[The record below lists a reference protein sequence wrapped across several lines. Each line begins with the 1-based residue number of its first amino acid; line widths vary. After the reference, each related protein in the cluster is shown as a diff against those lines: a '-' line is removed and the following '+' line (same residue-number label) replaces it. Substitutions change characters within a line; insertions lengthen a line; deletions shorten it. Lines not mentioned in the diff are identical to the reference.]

1 MKKIWNCILS
11 KKRINLYENISFFL
25 LNPVLHIYYQKILI
39 FNILVH
45 YFAFSGAPYFAA
57 ESVLRIGEETFL
69 IYYADRN

>member
-1 MKKIWNCILS
+1 MK
-11 KKRINLYENISFFL
+11 LYDIRVK
-25 LNPVLHIYYQKILI
+25 LNPVLHIYYYQKKLI

-69 IYYADRN
+69 IYYADRISF